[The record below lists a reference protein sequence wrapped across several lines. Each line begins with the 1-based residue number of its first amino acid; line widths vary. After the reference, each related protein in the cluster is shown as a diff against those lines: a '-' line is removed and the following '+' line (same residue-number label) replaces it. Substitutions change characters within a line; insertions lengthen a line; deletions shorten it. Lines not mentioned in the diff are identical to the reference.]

1 MLPFCDNDIG
11 LKNLALNLQNTM
23 SGSTNVELVVCLF
36 RAGGIKAHSLLCNAT
51 PSAFHPART
60 DIYIERIG
68 RLTVFATAYGSS
80 SGSLLLVDAFTEKS
94 RSKNAFLLLS

>member
-11 LKNLALNLQNTM
+11 LKNLALILQNTM

-60 DIYIERIG
+60 EVYIERIG
-68 RLTVFATAYGSS
+68 RLTVFATACGSS
-80 SGSLLLVDAFTEKS
+80 SGSMLLVDSFTEQS